1 MCAGVHALPMYV
13 GGVCVCV
20 SIIMH
25 MSIKGC
31 VVYVCVYMG
40 MHMHIIVHVCIY
52 IVYGCVHMCVPGSAR
67 MS

>member
-1 MCAGVHALPMYV
+1 MCLHNHAYEHRGMCS
-13 GGVCVCV
+13 VC
-20 SIIMH
+20 
-25 MSIKGC
+25 
-31 VVYVCVYMG
+31 VCVYMG